1 LDYLLARGF
10 CDAQKG
16 PARLQLSWLSLAND
30 LLTFDSWQ
38 TCGERTLVVLS
49 GEPYLSYSRY
59 EIDREL
65 ISANGQILHPADHL
79 GLVVA

>member
-1 LDYLLARGF
+1 LLARGF

-16 PARLQLSWLSLAND
+16 PVRLQLPWFSLPD
-30 LLTFDSWQ
+30 GLLVFDSWQ
-38 TCGERTLVVLS
+38 LVVGRTLVVLL

-65 ISANGQILHPADHL
+65 ISANVQILHPADHL

>member
-1 LDYLLARGF
+1 MA
-10 CDAQKG
+10 
-16 PARLQLSWLSLAND
+16 
-30 LLTFDSWQ
+30 

-65 ISANGQILHPADHL
+65 ISDDVQILHLADHL
-79 GLVVA
+79 GLVVT